1 MSFHVNCLPEDS
13 HKMSCHICSEQSCL
27 KKIKILTIVVVTGAL
42 RVNHCASVV
51 SNKMDNMG
59 HHKVIHYLSHKGQYS
74 RRSRNTWWF
83 HYDML
88 NKCTVEFSREN
99 LEDNPIQEDQS
110 PLSHK
115 RPLQG
120 SCSIIVDRRAQCYI
134 AARCQLLGSQSSLDL
149 IRNGFSTTC
158 QGRMTTW
165 VSLAICDHR

>member
-13 HKMSCHICSEQSCL
+13 HKISSLICSEQSCL

-51 SNKMDNMG
+51 SNKMDNMAII
-59 HHKVIHYLSHKGQYS
+59 KSSTTSVTRGQYS

-83 HYDML
+83 HYDMV
-88 NKCTVEFSREN
+88 KMCTVEFSRDN

-120 SCSIIVDRRAQCYI
+120 FA
-134 AARCQLLGSQSSLDL
+134 
-149 IRNGFSTTC
+149 
-158 QGRMTTW
+158 
-165 VSLAICDHR
+165 VSL